1 METIKNKWRLGML
14 VLFSVVLIACGRD
27 VSTVEDALEGQW
39 TMTNAEM
46 NGEPL
51 VELLVENSEW
61 FDIDESDLTR
71 TEDGQ
76 LEMAI
81 DFYYNEGILTIVN
94 SDGDQVETPYEVLSA
109 DDEAGTMRLAY
120 TLADEELQ
128 VDVEEDIT
136 FVGEERESR
145 TSAVNVVDV
154 EIPTTATSEGTE
166 LEQQWENLGQ
176 EIAREMLQ
184 NIEFSFDFDY
194 VPEE

>member
-27 VSTVEDALEGQW
+27 VSTVDDALEGQW

-81 DFYYNEGILTIVN
+81 DFYYNEGVLTIVN